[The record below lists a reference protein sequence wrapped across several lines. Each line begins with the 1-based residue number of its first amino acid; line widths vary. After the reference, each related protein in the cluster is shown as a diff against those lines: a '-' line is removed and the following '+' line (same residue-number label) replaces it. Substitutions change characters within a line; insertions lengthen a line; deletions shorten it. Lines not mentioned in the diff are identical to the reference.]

1 MLKNKGIAGA
11 YHDENIS
18 VGVLLE
24 NPLDYGLEA
33 TELVFSVTIT
43 AKSESAALNLK
54 DFAFYIMDETNH
66 IHNAHVVP
74 HLSQEADPND
84 DGLVRRPDCLL
95 CAEFKPEFLFQDLRV
110 TFYYAPYG
118 KFHIIELRL

>member
-33 TELVFSVTIT
+33 TELVFSVTLT
-43 AKSESAALNLK
+43 AKTESAALNSK
-54 DFAFYIMDETNH
+54 DFAFYIMDEENCLCNTRF
-66 IHNAHVVP
+66 IPYSDLKAP
-74 HLSQEADPND
+74 YD
-84 DGLVRRPDCLL
+84 DEPTRRPDTLI
-95 CAEFKPEFLFQDLRV
+95 CAELKPEFLFQDIRV
-110 TFYYAPYG
+110 SFYYVPGG
-118 KFHIIELRL
+118 KIHIITLKH